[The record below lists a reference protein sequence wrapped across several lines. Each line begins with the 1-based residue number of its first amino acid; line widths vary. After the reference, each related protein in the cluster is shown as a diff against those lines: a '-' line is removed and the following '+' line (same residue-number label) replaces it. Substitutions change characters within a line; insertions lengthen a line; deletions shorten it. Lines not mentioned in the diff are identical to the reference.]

1 MAEKI
6 HDLIIIGSGPAGFTA
21 AIYAARA
28 DLKPLMF
35 EGLTHGGAPGGQL
48 MLTTDVE
55 NYPGFP
61 DGILGPDLMELMR
74 KQARRFGAEM
84 IQQDVVKVDF
94 SKKPFKL
101 WTNDDEIYQAKAV
114 IISTGA
120 VAQWLGLGSEKKL
133 QGFGVS
139 ACATC
144 DGAFFRDKKVIVVGG
159 GDSAME
165 EALFLTKFASEVTIV
180 ARRSKEDL
188 RASKIMQERAFEHP
202 KIKFIFNSEVTEI
215 HDPAQKKVTGVTLK
229 NTKDGSTSEFACEG
243 VFIAIGHKPNTA
255 IFEGQLELD
264 HKGYL
269 KVHDGSQTSVD
280 GVFAGGDVHDHRY
293 RQAVTAAG
301 FGCQAALEAEKYLA
315 QAE

>member
-1 MAEKI
+1 M
-6 HDLIIIGSGPAGFTA
+6 
-21 AIYAARA
+21 
-28 DLKPLMF
+28 
-35 EGLTHGGAPGGQL
+35 
-48 MLTTDVE
+48 
-55 NYPGFP
+55 
-61 DGILGPDLMELMR
+61 
-74 KQARRFGAEM
+74 
-84 IQQDVVKVDF
+84 
-94 SKKPFKL
+94 
-101 WTNDDEIYQAKAV
+101 
-114 IISTGA
+114 
-120 VAQWLGLGSEKKL
+120 
-133 QGFGVS
+133 
-139 ACATC
+139 
-144 DGAFFRDKKVIVVGG
+144 IVVGG

-188 RASKIMQERAFEHP
+188 RASKIMQERAFKHP
-202 KIKFIFNSEVTEI
+202 KIKFIFNSEVTKI

-229 NTKDGSTSEFACEG
+229 NLRDNTTSEFACDG

-301 FGCQAALEAEKYLA
+301 FGCQAALDAEKYLA